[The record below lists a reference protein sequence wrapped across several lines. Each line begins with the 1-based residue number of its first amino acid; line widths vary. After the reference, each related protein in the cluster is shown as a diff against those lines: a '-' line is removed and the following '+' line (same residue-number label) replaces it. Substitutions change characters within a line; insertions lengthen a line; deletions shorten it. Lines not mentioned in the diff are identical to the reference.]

1 MKKKIRIPDC
11 QACRLIYKTWFH
23 TDFMPKLKL
32 DANVEKNPQEIVNF
46 LQNQIEL
53 ADTYKKL

>member
-1 MKKKIRIPDC
+1 MPDC

-32 DANVEKNPQEIVNF
+32 DSKCRKNPQEIVNF

-53 ADTYKKL
+53 PDTYKKNCEK